1 MNKYKVYVYAIC
13 KNEEKHIKRWHKSMK
28 EADGIYVLDTG
39 SVDNS
44 VELLK
49 SLKINVHTKKYEHFR
64 FDEARN
70 DSLALV
76 PQDADI
82 CVCTDIDEEF
92 SVGWRDELEKYW
104 TEEIDAVRYNMNFAF
119 DENGRP
125 TSTYYISKIHKRNK
139 YTWTHSIHEVLEY
152 IGTEQ
157 ENKITI
163 NSININHFPDR
174 TKDRSNYLNLLE
186 DAVKENPENDRDMYY
201 LGREYMYNEEW
212 NKSIDTLIKYLNLKS
227 ATWNEERGSSM
238 RIISRCY
245 INLKRFEEAR
255 MWLEK
260 AIEETPNVR
269 EPYIELGFLY
279 YNLKNYVE
287 AISYLEKGVNIKEKS
302 NNYIN
307 EEFAWSEMPY
317 DVLSLCY
324 YNINDKEKSILNI
337 IKALE
342 INPNNTRIKENKKLI
357 EENLE

>member
-1 MNKYKVYVYAIC
+1 
-13 KNEEKHIKRWHKSMK
+13 
-28 EADGIYVLDTG
+28 
-39 SVDNS
+39 
-44 VELLK
+44 
-49 SLKINVHTKKYEHFR
+49 
-64 FDEARN
+64 
-70 DSLALV
+70 
-76 PQDADI
+76 
-82 CVCTDIDEEF
+82 
-92 SVGWRDELEKYW
+92 
-104 TEEIDAVRYNMNFAF
+104 
-119 DENGRP
+119 
-125 TSTYYISKIHKRNK
+125 
-139 YTWTHSIHEVLEY
+139 
-152 IGTEQ
+152 
-157 ENKITI
+157 
-163 NSININHFPDR
+163 
-174 TKDRSNYLNLLE
+174 
-186 DAVKENPENDRDMYY
+186 MYY